1 MTQSAAPDPTSDPS
15 PVGYAEALAELDTIL
30 RELES
35 SDVDV
40 DHLAGRVARAA
51 TLISLCRERI
61 ASARL
66 QIEQVIAELD
76 ADDGHDAGDADG
88 GGDA

>member
-1 MTQSAAPDPTSDPS
+1 MTTDTHQP
-15 PVGYAEALAELDTIL
+15 GYADALSELDSIL

-40 DHLAGRVARAA
+40 DHLAERVARAA
-51 TLISLCRERI
+51 TLITLCRERI

-66 QIEQVIAELD
+66 QIEQVIADLD
-76 ADDGHDAGDADG
+76 GDEPAGGADQGDAGAG
-88 GGDA
+88 GGA

>member
-1 MTQSAAPDPTSDPS
+1 VSESAAPDPPS
-15 PVGYAEALAELDTIL
+15 SVGYAEALAELDTIL

-40 DHLAGRVARAA
+40 DHLADRVARAA

-76 ADDGHDAGDADG
+76 GDEGDAAPGDAGPG
-88 GGDA
+88 GRA